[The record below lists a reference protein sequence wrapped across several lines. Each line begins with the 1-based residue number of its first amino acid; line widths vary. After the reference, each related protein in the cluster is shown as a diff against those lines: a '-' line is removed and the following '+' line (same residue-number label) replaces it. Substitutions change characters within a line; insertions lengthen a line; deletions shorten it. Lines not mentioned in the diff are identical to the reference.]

1 MKSTLHAAA
10 LASVLAATIP
20 HVHAACDVQS
30 VAVSSGKVELARW
43 DGASPEIHR
52 ITLPNGFNVGLKI
65 EPASAAKNAETAKQ
79 LNDPTIELVKIS
91 IYDLQGPQPKQL
103 AYTWGGVNSLQGY
116 GPKGGATRVTE
127 VGEPGIELKLTKP
140 KCANPNNV

>member
-10 LASVLAATIP
+10 VASVLAAAIP

-30 VAVSSGKVELARW
+30 VAVSSGKVELAR
-43 DGASPEIHR
+43 
-52 ITLPNGFNVGLKI
+52 
-65 EPASAAKNAETAKQ
+65 
-79 LNDPTIELVKIS
+79 
-91 IYDLQGPQPKQL
+91 PQPKQL

-140 KCANPNNV
+140 KCANSNNV